1 MSLLHTNWIKPTN
14 KKQATWI
21 ANYLSKKDI
30 IQCPKNPKSEADLA
44 KEIINGGVVNDVL
57 RQKME
62 SAWGSSIKRAKDKK
76 NQTTIT
82 ISNDSFKLA
91 KANKR
96 IDQSVSAYIEEL
108 IKSTSKPSTADLL
121 ENFRNSSI

>member
-1 MSLLHTNWIKPTN
+1 MNLLHTSWIKPTN

-30 IQCPKNPKSEADLA
+30 IQCPNNPKSEANLA
-44 KEIINGGVVNDVL
+44 KDIMSGGVVNDAL

-76 NQTTIT
+76 NQATIT
-82 ISNDSFKLA
+82 ISNDSLKTA

-108 IKSTSKPSTADLL
+108 INSIPKPSTTDLL
-121 ENFRNSSI
+121 EDFRNSSI